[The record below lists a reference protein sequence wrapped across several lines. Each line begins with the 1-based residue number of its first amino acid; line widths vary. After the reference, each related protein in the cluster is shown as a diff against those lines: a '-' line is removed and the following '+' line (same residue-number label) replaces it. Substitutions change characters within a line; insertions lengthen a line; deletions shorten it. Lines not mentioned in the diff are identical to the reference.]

1 MSVFSVVGSRF
12 VRCLIL
18 VDGVFILMDWFF
30 YIGNRGVARGRQ
42 RGTEPPRRQTIN
54 KRRKTRFE
62 IYIKNYIYFNDKL
75 LISIFL
81 YLKMGGRCPLYN
93 FSCGIQYSRRE
104 RELRK
109 NIGKLF

>member
-42 RGTEPPRRQTIN
+42 RGTEPPRRQTNN
-54 KRRKTRFE
+54 KREEKQGLK
-62 IYIKNYIYFNDKL
+62 YISKIIFILMINFLFQFFYI
-75 LISIFL
+75 
-81 YLKMGGRCPLYN
+81 
-93 FSCGIQYSRRE
+93 
-104 RELRK
+104 
-109 NIGKLF
+109 